1 MPGWQLLIWK
11 ENFSDK
17 SRPQIFLPGAD
28 FSFQTTLF
36 WINSKLFTTFSS
48 NLDNWHILSS
58 TVLEFPDISRCLVRI
73 RDPVSTMQK
82 TGWTKNLSLLL
93 TWIYCGDG
101 LVWYFLVWSGKGILP
116 MDVITKAQSTAISCV
131 WDHFRDGDKGT
142 PTQPGDPRA
151 SLLLT
156 TEKAVFCTLLF

>member
-1 MPGWQLLIWK
+1 MTAGATRLLLWMQNFADWVPQQFIQHRLLPNSHKKLTKRFSRQNVKRGPHTTRLTYYLFTNLKSKEDKSTKIWNNVLDLKKRFVFVSSFKQIWITPFKKSSTVPGWQLLIWK

-58 TVLEFPDISRCLVRI
+58 TVL
-73 RDPVSTMQK
+73 
-82 TGWTKNLSLLL
+82 
-93 TWIYCGDG
+93 
-101 LVWYFLVWSGKGILP
+101 
-116 MDVITKAQSTAISCV
+116 
-131 WDHFRDGDKGT
+131 
-142 PTQPGDPRA
+142 
-151 SLLLT
+151 
-156 TEKAVFCTLLF
+156 